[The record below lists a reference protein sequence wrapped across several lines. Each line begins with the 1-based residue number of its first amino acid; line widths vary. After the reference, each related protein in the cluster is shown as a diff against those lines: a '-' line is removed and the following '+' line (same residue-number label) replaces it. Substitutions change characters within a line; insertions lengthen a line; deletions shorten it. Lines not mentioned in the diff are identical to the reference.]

1 MAVQTKDGKVSKMT
15 RNNNYQPKH
24 MSQNSTRNGGKSRK
38 TAVVALALAGVLA
51 IGGVSAVCV
60 AGLGKSPGQA
70 PAAAQVATAQKTA
83 PEKTATKAKATP
95 AKAATKAKTTPAKAE
110 AKQAEK
116 PAQQQAQAQPAK
128 AEAKPAQQAQQQAAK
143 QQAQQQAA
151 KQQAQPAKQQAQP
164 AKPAQTQQT
173 QQQPA
178 QPAAPAQP
186 QPQAEQAPAL
196 EAKVSREQCIAIAC
210 AHVGAGGAAKGEAMN
225 VKAQGP
231 ITGGGTV
238 YYQVELDLGEVHYCV
253 TVDAVE
259 GNVIGADQTHAGT
272 RTLLDSEGNPVEG
285 TEWNVSA

>member
-1 MAVQTKDGKVSKMT
+1 M
-15 RNNNYQPKH
+15 N
-24 MSQNSTRNGGKSRK
+24 QNATRNGGKRRG
-38 TAVVALALAGVLA
+38 AVVVALAIAGVLA
-51 IGGVSAVCV
+51 VGGVSAVCV

-70 PAAAQVATAQKTA
+70 PVATQTATAQKAT
-83 PEKTATKAKATP
+83 PQKTTTPTKAKATP
-95 AKAATKAKTTPAKAE
+95 AKAE
-110 AKQAEK
+110 VKQAEN
-116 PAQQQAQAQPAK
+116 PAQQQPAK
-128 AEAKPAQQAQQQAAK
+128 SEAKPAQQAQQPAK
-143 QQAQQQAA
+143 QQAQQQVKA
-151 KQQAQPAKQQAQP
+151 QAQP
-164 AKPAQTQQT
+164 AKPAAPAQQQKT

-178 QPAAPAQP
+178 KPAAPAQQQA
-186 QPQAEQAPAL
+186 QPQAEQNSGL

>member
-1 MAVQTKDGKVSKMT
+1 M
-15 RNNNYQPKH
+15 N
-24 MSQNSTRNGGKSRK
+24 QNATRNGGKRRG
-38 TAVVALALAGVLA
+38 AVVVALAIAGVLA
-51 IGGVSAVCV
+51 VGGVSAVCV

-70 PAAAQVATAQKTA
+70 PVAAQTATAQKAT
-83 PEKTATKAKATP
+83 PQKTTTPTKAKATTP
-95 AKAATKAKTTPAKAE
+95 TKATPAKAE

-116 PAQQQAQAQPAK
+116 PAQPA
-128 AEAKPAQQAQQQAAK
+128 AQQQPAK
-143 QQAQQQAA
+143 QQAQQPA
-151 KQQAQPAKQQAQP
+151 KQQVKAQAQP
-164 AKPAQTQQT
+164 AKPAQQQKT

-178 QPAAPAQP
+178 QPAAPAQQQV
-186 QPQAEQAPAL
+186 QPQAEQNSGL

>member
-1 MAVQTKDGKVSKMT
+1 MMT
-15 RNNNYQPKH
+15 RTNNKQAKH
-24 MSQNSTRNGGKSRK
+24 MNQNATRNGDKRRG
-38 TAVVALALAGVLA
+38 AVVVALAIAGVLA
-51 IGGVSAVCV
+51 VGGVSAVCV

-70 PAAAQVATAQKTA
+70 PVATQTATAQKTTSA
-83 PEKTATKAKATP
+83 KAATKAKATP
-95 AKAATKAKTTPAKAE
+95 AKAE
-110 AKQAEK
+110 AKQAEN
-116 PAQQQAQAQPAK
+116 PAQPAAQQQPAK
-128 AEAKPAQQAQQQAAK
+128 QQAQQPAK
-143 QQAQQQAA
+143 QQAQQQVKA
-151 KQQAQPAKQQAQP
+151 QAQP
-164 AKPAQTQQT
+164 AKPA
-173 QQQPA
+173 
-178 QPAAPAQP
+178 APAQQQA
-186 QPQAEQAPAL
+186 QPQAEQNSGL

-225 VKAQGP
+225 VSAQGP

>member
-1 MAVQTKDGKVSKMT
+1 MRGTVLDYAIQ
-15 RNNNYQPKH
+15 
-24 MSQNSTRNGGKSRK
+24 
-38 TAVVALALAGVLA
+38 LAIAGVLA
-51 IGGVSAVCV
+51 VGGVSAVCV

-70 PAAAQVATAQKTA
+70 PAAAQTTTAQ
-83 PEKTATKAKATP
+83 KATP
-95 AKAATKAKTTPAKAE
+95 AKTTTPAKATPAKAE

-116 PAQQQAQAQPAK
+116 PAQQQAQ
-128 AEAKPAQQAQQQAAK
+128 PAQQ
-143 QQAQQQAA
+143 
-151 KQQAQPAKQQAQP
+151 QQAQPAKQQAR
-164 AKPAQTQQT
+164 QQ
-173 QQQPA
+173 
-178 QPAAPAQP
+178 AA
-186 QPQAEQAPAL
+186 QPQAEQSSGL

-285 TEWNVSA
+285 TEWKVSA